1 MKINKK
7 SKTIV
12 FVTREDGTKFMIAK
26 VKTSYEVYAEGVYT
40 GYKFRSLNKALEYCE
55 FGY

>member
-1 MKINKK
+1 MKVNKE
-7 SKTIV
+7 SKTTI
-12 FVTREDGTKFMIAK
+12 FATRDDGVKFTIAK

-55 FGY
+55 LGF